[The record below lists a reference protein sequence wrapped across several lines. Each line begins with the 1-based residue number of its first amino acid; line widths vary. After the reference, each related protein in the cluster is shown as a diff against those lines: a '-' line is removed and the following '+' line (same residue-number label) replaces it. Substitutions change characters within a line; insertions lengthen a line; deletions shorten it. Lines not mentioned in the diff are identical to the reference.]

1 MIYFSLIYFVS
12 RVVNHHILLYFVLNF
27 QEKLLS
33 IFPQLKITVSKKAD
47 SLFPIVSAASI
58 CAKVTRD
65 AALKNWKFIERPGED
80 IDSNWGSGYPNG
92 KTK

>member
-1 MIYFSLIYFVS
+1 MLA
-12 RVVNHHILLYFVLNF
+12 
-27 QEKLLS
+27 

-65 AALKNWKFIERPGED
+65 TTLKNWKFIEKPGED
-80 IDSNWGSGYPNG
+80 IDCDWGSGYPNG
-92 KTK
+92 KIENNTVFEIFDKLHHCSLNIIKQ

>member
-1 MIYFSLIYFVS
+1 M
-12 RVVNHHILLYFVLNF
+12 
-27 QEKLLS
+27 LS

-65 AALKNWKFIERPGED
+65 AALKQWKFTEKPGED
-80 IDSNWGSGYPNG
+80 VDQNWGSGYPNG
-92 KTK
+92 NTK

>member
-1 MIYFSLIYFVS
+1 M
-12 RVVNHHILLYFVLNF
+12 
-27 QEKLLS
+27 
-33 IFPQLKITVSKKAD
+33 SKKAD

-65 AALKNWKFIERPGED
+65 AALKNWKFVEKPGED

-92 KTK
+92 KILKIIIETLKVLYLKYYF

>member
-1 MIYFSLIYFVS
+1 M
-12 RVVNHHILLYFVLNF
+12 
-27 QEKLLS
+27 
-33 IFPQLKITVSKKAD
+33 
-47 SLFPIVSAASI
+47 FPIVSAASI

-92 KTK
+92 KKKYNYNYYFRI